1 MIIEKNKSMI
11 KKTMKNLMFVVF
23 LLLLLP
29 AGAQNNV
36 LTLEQCRK
44 LALESN
50 NNVKISDEKVK
61 EAEALKNMAF
71 TEFFPKLTA
80 NGTYTWN
87 QKNICILSDEQQ
99 NKINNM
105 GTTVQDKITPTIQSL
120 AQQLVQTDPQLA
132 VALMQSMGSVDLA
145 GDLNA
150 VGKEITDAFN
160 LDMHNVYAGAVTVSQ
175 PVFMGGR
182 ITELYKTARTYQEL
196 AGIQCDKDKD
206 DLLIQ
211 VDEAYWRV
219 VSVQSKQKLALQYC
233 NLLEKLSKDV
243 AIMVQE
249 GVATQSDVLK
259 VNVKLNEAQM
269 SLTKADNGLALSK
282 MLLYQLCGLDLNGN
296 YELADERNT
305 ESYMP
310 MDSINM
316 EQIWAA
322 RPEIKMLQCA
332 DEIAKSGVHLAAAG
346 LMPNIAVQGSYVVT
360 NPNLFNGY
368 ENKFGGMF
376 TAGVVVN
383 IPICHAGDFYAVKA
397 AKCKRNEVAYQ
408 LEDAK
413 GKIQLQVNKNN
424 YELDVAN
431 KKLKQAQS
439 NLKNAEEN
447 LRLANE
453 SFNAGVITSN
463 DLMGAQT
470 AWQSAQSEVIDAGIE
485 VRLCNLYLQQSIG
498 MLNNGTK

>member
-1 MIIEKNKSMI
+1 ML
-11 KKTMKNLMFVVF
+11 KKTMKNLMLGMF
-23 LLLLLP
+23 LFMLLP
-29 AGAQNNV
+29 LSAQNV

-50 NNVKISDEKVK
+50 NNVKIAEEKVK
-61 EAEALKNMAF
+61 EADAMKNMAF
-71 TEFFPKLTA
+71 TNFFPKVSA

-87 QKNICILSDEQQ
+87 QKNISILSDEQQ

-105 GTTVQDKITPTIQSL
+105 GTTVQNKITPTFQSL

-132 VALMQSMGSVDLA
+132 VALMQSMGSVDIE

-160 LDMHNVYAGAVTVSQ
+160 VDMHNIYAGAVSVEE
-175 PVFMGGR
+175 PIFMGGR
-182 ITELYKTARTYQEL
+182 IRELYKTARAYENL
-196 AGIQCDKDKD
+196 AGVQSDKEKD
-206 DLLIQ
+206 DLIIQ

-219 VSVQSKQKLALQYC
+219 ISVQSKQKLAQQYC

-243 AIMVQE
+243 AIIVDE

-269 SLTKADNGLALSK
+269 SLTKANNGLALSN
-282 MLLYQLCGLDLNGN
+282 MLLYQLCGLDLNGH
-296 YELADERNT
+296 YELADEST
-305 ESYMP
+305 EVNYMP

-346 LMPNIAVQGSYVVT
+346 LMPNLAVSGSYIVT
-360 NPNLFNGY
+360 NPNMFNGF

-376 TAGVVVN
+376 TAGLVLNV
-383 IPICHAGDFYAVKA
+383 PICHPEDFYAIKA
-397 AKCKRNEVAYQ
+397 AKCKRNEIAYQ

-413 GKIQLQVNKNN
+413 GKIQLQVNKTN

-431 KKLKQAQS
+431 KKLIQAQS

-453 SFNAGVITSN
+453 SFNAGVVTSN

-470 AWQSAQSEVIDAGIE
+470 AWQSAESEVIEAGIE
-485 VRLCNLYLQQSIG
+485 VRLCNLYLQQSLG
-498 MLNNGTK
+498 TLNDGTK